1 MSEERLLSILEAR
14 VTFTVTAAA
23 AIGNVDDGDERD
35 VKGEC

>member
-1 MSEERLLSILEAR
+1 MLEAR

-23 AIGNVDDGDERD
+23 AISNVGDGDERD